1 MKIYVKLFMKMF
13 DITYEESDFIRVQI
27 KEVSNTLRDFTTSA
41 H

>member
-27 KEVSNTLRDFTTSA
+27 KRS
-41 H
+41 